1 MSTPEMTPVDST
13 NVAAVGYDPEAQ
25 EIYVEFLS
33 GATYKYSGVDEQTF
47 EELRDAPSVGS
58 YLNRVIKPNYG
69 YQQL

>member
-1 MSTPEMTPVDST
+1 MPEMVPVDST
-13 NVAAVGYDPEAQ
+13 NVARVGYDPEAQ

-33 GATYKYSGVDEQTF
+33 GTTYKYSSADEQTF

-58 YLNRVIKPNYG
+58 YLNRVIKPNYD

>member
-25 EIYVEFLS
+25 EIYVQFLS
-33 GATYKYSGVDEQTF
+33 GTTYKYLGTDEQTF

-58 YLNRVIKPNYG
+58 YLNRVIKPNYD